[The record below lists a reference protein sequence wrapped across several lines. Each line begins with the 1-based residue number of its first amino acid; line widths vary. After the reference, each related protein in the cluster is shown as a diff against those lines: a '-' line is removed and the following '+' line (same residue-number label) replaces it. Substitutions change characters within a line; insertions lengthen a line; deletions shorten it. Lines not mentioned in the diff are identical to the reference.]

1 MVVLLAGGLLVDRG
15 IAINARER
23 AADVAQQAARAGA
36 NDLNVAAL
44 RSGTVE
50 LDPGA
55 CNVAN
60 AFVGKYTGIG
70 ATPAGC
76 TPVQVNGHPGIKVSA
91 TVTVHPQ
98 FLGLFGS
105 QQLPTRRH
113 TARPHRCAGSPREVS
128 ADGTPDS
135 RAAAADPRMR
145 RTAADVAAGIL
156 AILAWPC

>member
-1 MVVLLAGGLLVDRG
+1 MWRKGGLRWRGDRGTLSLFVVLFTPVVVLLAGLLVNGG

-70 ATPAGC
+70 AIPAD
-76 TPVQVNGHPGIKVSA
+76 
-91 TVTVHPQ
+91 
-98 FLGLFGS
+98 
-105 QQLPTRRH
+105 R
-113 TARPHRCAGSPREVS
+113 ARPFRSTGTRVSRCTRP
-128 ADGTPDS
+128 
-135 RAAAADPRMR
+135 
-145 RTAADVAAGIL
+145 
-156 AILAWPC
+156 

>member
-1 MVVLLAGGLLVDRG
+1 MWRKGSLRWRGDRGTLSLFVVLFTPVVVLLAGLLVDGG

-55 CNVAN
+55 CNVAT

-70 ATPAGC
+70 AIPGPC
-76 TPVQVNGHPGIKVSA
+76 SFVPVGGHPGIKVYA
-91 TVTVHPQ
+91 TVIVHPQ
-98 FLGLFGS
+98 FLGLIGISSFAQTSYGE
-105 QQLPTRRH
+105 
-113 TARPHRCAGSPREVS
+113 A
-128 ADGTPDS
+128 TP
-135 RAAAADPRMR
+135 
-145 RTAADVAAGIL
+145 VCGITQGGQ
-156 AILAWPC
+156 C

>member
-1 MVVLLAGGLLVDRG
+1 MWRKGGLRWRGDRGTLTLFVVLFTPVVVLLAGLLVDGG

-50 LDPGA
+50 LAPGA

-70 ATPAGC
+70 AIPAGC

-98 FLGLFGS
+98 FLGLFG
-105 QQLPTRRH
+105 
-113 TARPHRCAGSPREVS
+113 VS
-128 ADGTPDS
+128 SFHQTSYGEATP
-135 RAAAADPRMR
+135 
-145 RTAADVAAGIL
+145 VCGITQGGQ
-156 AILAWPC
+156 C